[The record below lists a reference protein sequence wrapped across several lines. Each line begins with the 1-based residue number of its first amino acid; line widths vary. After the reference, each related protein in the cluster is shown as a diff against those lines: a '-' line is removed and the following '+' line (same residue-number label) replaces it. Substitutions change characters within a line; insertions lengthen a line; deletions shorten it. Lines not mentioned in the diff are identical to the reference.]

1 MGNYPLR
8 RQFFSIRPAA
18 SLRKWPERCIDAK
31 QEGCENYVIRSCR
44 GAPRPCML
52 NGGVKERRRNGC
64 RTRVRA

>member
-31 QEGCENYVIRSCR
+31 QEGCE
-44 GAPRPCML
+44 
-52 NGGVKERRRNGC
+52 
-64 RTRVRA
+64 T